1 MYNRYIMEE
10 MDLKEKKKNIEKE
23 FIETV
28 YKVFISLNNK
38 GKNTNN
44 QKLGLICMSIFKYLK
59 EKIVL
64 SGLKENDLDLPKDSV
79 DTINLVPFF
88 TYLRDN
94 DITVLNF
101 DELEMN
107 QIDVTKFK
115 DVERFVLSHIYYL
128 TQK

>member
-1 MYNRYIMEE
+1 ME
-10 MDLKEKKKNIEKE
+10 DLNLAEKKKNIEKE
-23 FIETV
+23 FIETIH
-28 YKVFISLNNK
+28 KVFISLNNK
-38 GKNTNN
+38 GKSTNN
-44 QKLGLICMSIFKYLK
+44 QKLGLICMTIFKYLK

-64 SGLKENDLDLPKDSV
+64 SGFKEGELSLPMDSV

-101 DELEMN
+101 EELEMN
-107 QIDVTKFK
+107 QINITKFK

>member
-1 MYNRYIMEE
+1 